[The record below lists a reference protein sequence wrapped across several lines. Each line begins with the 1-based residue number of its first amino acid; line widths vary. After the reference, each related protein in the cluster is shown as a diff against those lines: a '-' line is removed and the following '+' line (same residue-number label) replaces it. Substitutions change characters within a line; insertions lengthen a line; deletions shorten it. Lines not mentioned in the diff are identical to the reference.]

1 MIRRG
6 FWLALG
12 AVLGVTGY
20 RRATRIARA
29 MVPARWQPGP
39 GQPGPGQLARAGFL
53 RDVREGRAEYL
64 DRHLVLRGPT
74 LESQQIRD
82 QPPRVTSGTGA
93 YTGIDYAKDGR

>member
-29 MVPARWQPGP
+29 MVPAR

-64 DRHLVLRGPT
+64 DRHLVHRGPT
-74 LESQQIRD
+74 LEGQQIRD